1 MHCLVPK
8 GHVASTV
15 PAELR
20 AAPADELMLA
30 QLLPRQLQL
39 TEHTGLQTLD
49 TVVRLEALKKRRD
62 SDVYTC
68 LFTNVLNIVVI
79 FYT

>member
-1 MHCLVPK
+1 MHLLVPE

-39 TEHTGLQTLD
+39 TEHTGLQTLG
-49 TVVRLEALKKRRD
+49 TMVRLGGKH
-62 SDVYTC
+62 
-68 LFTNVLNIVVI
+68 
-79 FYT
+79 